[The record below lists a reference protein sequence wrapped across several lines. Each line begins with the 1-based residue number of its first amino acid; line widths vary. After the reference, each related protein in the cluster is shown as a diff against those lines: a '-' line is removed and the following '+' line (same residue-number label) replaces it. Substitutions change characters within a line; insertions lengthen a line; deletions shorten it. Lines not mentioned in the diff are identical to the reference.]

1 MNKRAV
7 RLALRLWRHGCPP
20 GHGKQGRG
28 RDLLPRPA
36 QGQACLQ
43 CGTAPAEAPARDP
56 DAGAAAGAAL
66 PAAAT
71 AAARVTLR
79 PSGGGGLLKLL
90 RGGGDGAPAGARC
103 RAGAAG
109 AGAAGGPADP
119 QAAEELRHALLE
131 LHETRELNEARLA
144 RCRTA
149 VRPCRPAAVIRK
161 DFAEQPCK
169 QTH

>member
-1 MNKRAV
+1 VTPVAARRRHIAVAV
-7 RLALRLWRHGCPP
+7 RLALRRDSPP
-20 GHGKQGRG
+20 C
-28 RDLLPRPA
+28 PA

-56 DAGAAAGAAL
+56 DAGVAAGAAP

-79 PSGGGGLLKLL
+79 PGGGGRLLKQL
-90 RGGGDGAPAGARC
+90 RGGGDGAPAGARG

-109 AGAAGGPADP
+109 AGVAGGPADP
-119 QAAEELRHALLE
+119 QAADELRHALLE

-144 RCRTA
+144 RCSMA
-149 VRPCRPAAVIRK
+149 VRSCA
-161 DFAEQPCK
+161 
-169 QTH
+169 